1 MKKVLSLIVVLVLFA
16 GFTNGQSKLTLGVGG
31 TLALPMGTFGD
42 VVDMGFG
49 GLVKGEM
56 GFGSIIGTASVG
68 YLTFGGKDVVG
79 YKSSWSAIPILVGA
93 KYPFASSFYGSFEA
107 GLNMVTVEATSPEIK
122 WGTTVLYPA
131 QTVSTSST
139 EFGYAL
145 GVGYQLSAIDIV
157 LKYQTMASSANF
169 IGVNVIYNF
178 GL

>member
-16 GFTNGQSKLTLGVGG
+16 GYTNGQSKITLGVGG

-42 VVDMGFG
+42 VAEMGFG

-68 YLTFGGKDVVG
+68 YLTFGAKDLG
-79 YKSSWSAIPILVGA
+79 GAKTTWSAIPILVGA
-93 KYPFASSFYGSFEA
+93 KYPFASSFYGSVEL
-107 GLNMVTVEATSPEIK
+107 GLNMVTWKYESPAS
-122 WGTTVLYPA
+122 TYFPA
-131 QTVSTSST
+131 VSTSSS
-139 EFGYAL
+139 ESKVGYAL

-157 LKYQTMASSANF
+157 LKYQTLASDANF

>member
-42 VVDMGFG
+42 VASTGFG

-68 YLTFGGKDVVG
+68 YLTFGAKDLG
-79 YKSSWSAIPILVGA
+79 GLKATWSAIPILVGA
-93 KYPFASSFYGSFEA
+93 KYPFASSFYGSVEL
-107 GLNMVTVEATSPEIK
+107 GLNMVTVKVESPEYNYFGYI
-122 WGTTVLYPA
+122 VPA
-131 QTVSTSST
+131 SSASSS
-139 EFGYAL
+139 ESKVGYAL

-157 LKYQTMASSANF
+157 LKYQTLASDANF
-169 IGVNVIYNF
+169 LGVNVIYNF

>member
-16 GFTNGQSKLTLGVGG
+16 GFTNGQSKITLGVGG

-42 VVDMGFG
+42 VASTGFG

-56 GFGSIIGTASVG
+56 GFGSMIGTASVG
-68 YLTFGGKDVVG
+68 YLTFGAKDLGGV
-79 YKSSWSAIPILVGA
+79 KATWSAIPILVGT
-93 KYPFASSFYGSFEA
+93 KYSFASSFYGSVEL
-107 GLNMVTVEATSPEIK
+107 GLNMVTVKAETPEYSF
-122 WGTTVLYPA
+122 WGVTIPA
-131 QTVSTSST
+131 ESVSTSET
-139 EFGYAL
+139 KVGYAL

-157 LKYQTMASSANF
+157 LKYQTLASDANF

>member
-16 GFTNGQSKLTLGVGG
+16 GYTNGQSKLTLGVGG

-42 VVDMGFG
+42 VAEMGFG

-68 YLTFGGKDVVG
+68 YLTFGAKDLG
-79 YKSSWSAIPILVGA
+79 GAKTTWSAIPILVGA
-93 KYPFASSFYGSFEA
+93 KYPFASSFYGSVEL
-107 GLNMVTVEATSPEIK
+107 GLNMVTWKYERPAYTSYGYTI
-122 WGTTVLYPA
+122 PA
-131 QTVSTSST
+131 ASTSTS
-139 EFGYAL
+139 ESKVGYAL

-157 LKYQTMASSANF
+157 LKYQTLASDANF

-178 GL
+178 SL

>member
-1 MKKVLSLIVVLVLFA
+1 MKKVLSLLVVLVLFA
-16 GFTNGQSKLTLGVGG
+16 GFTNGQSKITLGVGG

-42 VVDMGFG
+42 VVSMGFG

-56 GFGSIIGTASVG
+56 GFGSMIGTASVG
-68 YLTFGGKDVVG
+68 YVTFSGKDVAG
-79 YKSSWSAIPILVGA
+79 YKSSWSAIPILVGT
-93 KYPFASSFYGSFEA
+93 KYSFASSFYGSVEA
-107 GLNMVTVEATSPEIK
+107 GLNMVTVEATTPEIK
-122 WGTTVLYPA
+122 SGTTVLYPSK
-131 QTVSTSST
+131 TVSTSST

-157 LKYQTMASSANF
+157 LKYQTLASSANF

>member
-1 MKKVLSLIVVLVLFA
+1 MKKVLSLLVVLVLFA
-16 GFTNGQSKLTLGVGG
+16 GFTNGQSKLTLGIGG
-31 TLALPMGTFGD
+31 SLALPMGTFGD
-42 VVDMGFG
+42 VVSMGFG

-56 GFGSIIGTASVG
+56 GFGSYIGTASVG
-68 YLTFGGKDVVG
+68 YLTFGGKDVSG
-79 YKSSWSAIPILVGA
+79 YKSSWSAIPILVGT
-93 KYPFASSFYGSFEA
+93 KYSFASSFYGSVEV
-107 GLNMVTVEATSPEIK
+107 GLNMATVESTIPEYKI
-122 WGTTVLYPA
+122 GSTVVRPA

-157 LKYQTMASSANF
+157 LKYQTLASSANF